1 MANARVLLEIN
12 VVGQIGQGR
21 LIELSRPGKTLWKL
35 ELPVRLDQKEIM
47 PALVAHVTAQY
58 LVERPA
64 EGVRLG
70 WETVYALVRMALL
83 DANNSFTQ
91 V

>member
-1 MANARVLLEIN
+1 M
-12 VVGQIGQGR
+12 GQGR
-21 LIELSRPGKTLWKL
+21 LIELTRPGKALWKL
-35 ELPVRLDQKEIM
+35 ELPSQLDQGKAM

-91 V
+91 A

>member
-1 MANARVLLEIN
+1 MANARVLLEIK
-12 VVGQIGQGR
+12 VVGQMGQGR
-21 LIELSRPGKTLWKL
+21 LIELTRPGKALWKL
-35 ELPVRLDQKEIM
+35 ELPGQLDQGEIM

-70 WETVYALVRMALL
+70 WEAVYALVRIALIE
-83 DANNSFTQ
+83 ANSDFTQ
-91 V
+91 D

>member
-12 VVGQIGQGR
+12 VVGQVGQGR
-21 LIELSRPGKTLWKL
+21 LIELNRPGKARWKL
-35 ELPVRLDQKEIM
+35 ELPVQLDQGGVVS
-47 PALVAHVTAQY
+47 ALVAHVTAQY

-91 V
+91 A